1 MGWETLANIRP
12 ATTILLPFLLLVQ
25 SFSRFPLLQF
35 SSLSP
40 RYVSGSSHHVFTLSL
55 LREISF
61 SRLVLPFLPFFLPF
75 SFVLFFHLPSLRF
88 VSFGLSASF
97 VSSRCTRG
105 LSHFRFFFFR
115 ASPHSRLSFL
125 CNYFAIPNE
134 VLSNSFIKKKKN
146 RTRTIVLESSS
157 NFVDL
162 KVKQIILVIPKI
174 IKITVPSVFAS
185 SFTLEPN

>member
-125 CNYFAIPNE
+125 CNSFAIPNE
-134 VLSNSFIKKKKN
+134 VLSNSFIKKKK
-146 RTRTIVLESSS
+146 
-157 NFVDL
+157 
-162 KVKQIILVIPKI
+162 KQNKNDCFR
-174 IKITVPSVFAS
+174 KF
-185 SFTLEPN
+185 FKFR